1 MMKTSISFPAGLG
14 YITYEKDYIAKIL
27 ESRLQIVP
35 GFERLANV
43 IKLTRNGVEE
53 KTSFLFSKNDKRI
66 ELEIHIVVL
75 PRTQVIAVSADIK
88 ELLFYVFKHDLG
100 IELSNVK
107 VYVEA

>member
-1 MMKTSISFPAGLG
+1 MVKTSISFPAGLG
-14 YITYEKDYIAKIL
+14 YITYEKDYIAKTL

-43 IKLTRNGVEE
+43 IKLIRNESEE
-53 KTSFLFSKNDKRI
+53 KTSFIFSENEKGI

-88 ELLFYVFKHDLG
+88 ELLFYIFKHDLG
-100 IELSNVK
+100 IELINVK